1 MTVTLLL
8 VSATTAAAAS
18 LLMSLLVGFRTAFY
32 VLYVSDVGVGAI
44 LVGMMKVK
52 KKSET
57 HAFLK
62 NYRIKMDLTY
72 ILLEGKN
79 C

>member
-1 MTVTLLL
+1 MTVMLLL
-8 VSATTAAAAS
+8 VSATTVAAAS

-52 KKSET
+52 KKNQKRM
-57 HAFLK
+57 HFL
-62 NYRIKMDLTY
+62 RI
-72 ILLEGKN
+72 IA
-79 C
+79 